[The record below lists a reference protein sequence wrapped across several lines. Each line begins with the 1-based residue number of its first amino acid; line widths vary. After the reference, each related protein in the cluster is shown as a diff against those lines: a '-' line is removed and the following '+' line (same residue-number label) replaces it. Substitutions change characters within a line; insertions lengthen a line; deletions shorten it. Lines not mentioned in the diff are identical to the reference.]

1 MDSNKFELCCCF
13 LPKASVPEA
22 IDIIHSYLVEHPGW
36 SETELNIWLS
46 PLATK
51 VAILEGKVAEL
62 ERKVAA
68 LGG

>member
-1 MDSNKFELCCCF
+1 MDSNSFDLCCCF
-13 LPKASVPEA
+13 LPLAFVFFFFV
-22 IDIIHSYLVEHPGW
+22 IIYSYLVEHPGW

-46 PLATK
+46 PWATK
-51 VAILEGKVAEL
+51 VAILEEKVAEL